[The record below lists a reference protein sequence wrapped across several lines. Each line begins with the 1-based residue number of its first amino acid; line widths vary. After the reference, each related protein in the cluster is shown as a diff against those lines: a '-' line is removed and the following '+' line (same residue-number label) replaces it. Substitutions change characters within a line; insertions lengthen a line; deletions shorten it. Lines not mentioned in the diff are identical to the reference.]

1 MTLYDFFQKEGHG
14 EESSQ
19 TATEALFKTL
29 LVSFSSEW
37 KGNFNPKHVG
47 CMVMP
52 AQMFYITTG

>member
-1 MTLYDFFQKEGHG
+1 MTLYDFFRKEGHG

-29 LVSFSSEW
+29 LFSFSSEW